1 MPKAAKRVDVDS
13 VLSIASETSA
23 DGDVL
28 HFLTRTLKAH
38 FLDSEPDEMLIKLQ
52 NLKEAL
58 DRQETTLASWPDS
71 PSKQRICAALARARN
86 LVIQIVDRFA
96 STAQT
101 QASNSVEAV

>member
-1 MPKAAKRVDVDS
+1 MPKAAKIIDG
-13 VLSIASETSA
+13 VLPITSETA
-23 DGDVL
+23 TDCDVL

-38 FLDSEPDEMLIKLQ
+38 FLDSDPDEMLIKLQ

-71 PSKQRICAALARARN
+71 PSKERICAALTKARD
-86 LVIQIVDRFA
+86 LVAQIVDHFA

-101 QASNSVEAV
+101 RETNVVDAV